1 MYEPGQD
8 VLVTFDGVECPGEV
22 LEHTRGRV
30 QARITIDPVTDHGDV
45 TPMLG
50 VQSIVN
56 VRETDVRLPVEP
68 DDD

>member
-1 MYEPGQD
+1 MFELGQD
-8 VLVTFDGVECPGEV
+8 VLVTFDGVEYPGEV
-22 LEHTRGRV
+22 LDHTRGRV
-30 QARITIDPVTDHGDV
+30 QARISIDPVTDHGDL

-56 VRETDVRLPVEP
+56 VRENDVRLPEP